1 MSKVDGMIRLVLE
14 ERTTSPADDDPCG
27 GRSLFTRET
36 LTFIMS
42 TNIQT
47 PYPGAPQQPSPEM
60 NGGPAPK
67 QKNTIGIIAL
77 VLAIIG
83 FIFACIPGAL
93 IIGWVLL
100 PIAFIL
106 SLVSLFQRGK
116 KQWPGFTALA
126 LSILGVIV
134 GVSVFFAVV
143 ADAVDE
149 ALPDTEVS
157 LEDEGDNG
165 DQPSGD
171 GAGTRS
177 NPYPLGS
184 TVSGDGWS
192 VTINSVDLD
201 ANDAIAAENQFN
213 EPAPE
218 GMTYIMV
225 NATIAYTGDS
235 DEGEMPWT
243 TIEYVTVDGNTISQS
258 GVTPDALDT
267 VSDLYAGGSTTG
279 NVSLVVPADTVSE
292 GVLAVSPG
300 MFTDNAFVTVS

>member
-1 MSKVDGMIRLVLE
+1 
-14 ERTTSPADDDPCG
+14 
-27 GRSLFTRET
+27 
-36 LTFIMS
+36 MS
-42 TNIQT
+42 TNTQT
-47 PYPGAPQQPSPEM
+47 PYPGAPQQPYPEM
-60 NGGPAPK
+60 NKGPAPK
-67 QKNTIGIIAL
+67 QKNTLGIIAL
-77 VLAIIG
+77 VLAIVG

-93 IIGWVLL
+93 IIGWILL

-134 GVSVFFAVV
+134 GVGVFFVV
-143 ADAVDE
+143 VSDAVDE

-157 LEDEGDNG
+157 LEDSGENG
-165 DQPSGD
+165 EQASGD
-171 GAGTRS
+171 DAGTRS
-177 NPYPLGS
+177 NPHPLGS
-184 TVSGDGWS
+184 TVASDGWS

-201 ANDAIAAENQFN
+201 ANEAITAENMFN

-225 NATIAYTGDS
+225 NATITYTGDS

-258 GVTPDALDT
+258 GVTPDPLDT
-267 VSDLYAGGSTTG
+267 VSDLYPGGSTTG
-279 NVSLVVPADTVSE
+279 NVSLVVPSDTASE
-292 GVLAVSPG
+292 GVLAVAPG
-300 MFTDNAFVTVS
+300 MLSDNAYFAVS